1 MITRR
6 LFLVVVSLAAIAG
19 WMTTSAQADSRSE
32 AAARFVQDLGARA
45 VDVLI
50 QPDLERA
57 ESEERFR
64 TLLSEG
70 FDVPYIGRFVLGRY
84 WLAASPDQQREY
96 LDLFE
101 KLIIQV
107 YADRFS
113 EYSAG
118 NLDLGETLR
127 ILGHRPE
134 GERDAIVDS
143 QIVRP
148 DGPPVAVQWRVR
160 DRDGTPKIID
170 VAVEG
175 VSMSVT
181 QRNEFSSVIQRGG
194 GQIEALLRALRD
206 RTAGG

>member
-1 MITRR
+1 MA
-6 LFLVVVSLAAIAG
+6 SLAAIAG
-19 WMTTSAQADSRSE
+19 WTTTSAQADPRSE
-32 AAARFVQDLGARA
+32 AAARFIQDLGTRA
-45 VDVLI
+45 VEVLI
-50 QPDLERA
+50 QPDLERSEA
-57 ESEERFR
+57 EKRFR
-64 TLLSEG
+64 TLLGEG

-84 WLAASPDQQREY
+84 WRAATPDQQREY

-101 KLIIQV
+101 KLIIEV

-118 NLDLGETLR
+118 DLDPGETLR

-134 GERDAIVDS
+134 GERDAIVDT

-160 DRDGTPKIID
+160 DRNGTPKIID

-194 GQIEALLRALRD
+194 GQIEALLRALRS
-206 RTAGG
+206 RTARG